1 MMKLNFS
8 IISLGILFT
17 PLSAFQVRR
26 FGPPIIHHP
35 PGCIMD
41 ASYVPNNPQFGLQ
54 LECNWSG
61 SPAGIQ
67 QVTNCTDDLS
77 SCWSEDMGSFS
88 LPLDLEP
95 LPSLFNISPCSN
107 GTNGSYK

>member
-1 MMKLNFS
+1 MYMCAGLD
-8 IISLGILFT
+8 L
-17 PLSAFQVRR
+17 
-26 FGPPIIHHP
+26 P
-35 PGCIMD
+35 PGSIPLAMD

-54 LECNWSG
+54 LECNWGG
-61 SPAGIQ
+61 STTGLQ
-67 QVTNCTDDLS
+67 QVAPSTDDLS

-107 GTNGSYK
+107 ATSGSYK